1 MATKSVRNQAE
12 FEKAHFRDINEQEV
26 EDITLEFFYKPHTL
40 TLLGVAIATT
50 LYFAFTRTSEHSSEQ
65 NVSTGLCCVVFFFLI
80 IGLLTFPNGPFTRPH
95 PAIWRVVFGISVM
108 YMLLL
113 VFILFQSYK
122 DVRKML
128 FWAFPDLETY
138 DPIEKEYAVNC
149 SDINFERIWG
159 HMDWFA
165 FCHFGGWALKA
176 MLMRHFGILWTIS
189 IMWEITEFFFIHL
202 LPNFAECW
210 WDALVLDVLICNGLG
225 IYVGM
230 KVADWLEIRNYH
242 WDSIKDIKTTSG
254 KIKRAVLQFTP
265 VSWTHVRWLD
275 PESSFMRVIA
285 IFIMMLV
292 TQIAELNTFFLKHI
306 FLFPSDHLAGI
317 IRMAIICAVVAPTIR
332 QYYTYVTDPMCK
344 RVGTQLWVFTAIT
357 LLEFIN
363 CIKHGHDVFAQT
375 VFTNVILWLLVQM
388 GMVLICLYILW
399 FFFTEQRKK
408 RANAT
413 AVESDSSEADY
424 IYSNTISQNTRSA
437 SRRRR
442 KNGSTGKGEMVARY
456 VQD

>member
-1 MATKSVRNQAE
+1 MTKRRLAE
-12 FEKAHFRDINEQEV
+12 IEKQHFVGVNEQEV

-50 LYFAFTRTSEHSSEQ
+50 LYFAFTRTNEVSSEQ
-65 NVSTGLCCVVFFFLI
+65 NISNGLCFVAFFFLI

-113 VFILFQSYK
+113 VFVLFQNYQ

-128 FWAFPDLETY
+128 FWVFPDLEAF
-138 DPIEKEYAVNC
+138 DPPEKEYAVNC
-149 SDINFERIWG
+149 SDVSLDRIWG
-159 HMDWFA
+159 HVDWFA

-176 MLMRHFGILWTIS
+176 MLMRHYGILWTIS
-189 IMWEITEFFFIHL
+189 IMWEITEFFYIHL

-210 WDALVLDVLICNGLG
+210 WDTLLLDVLVCNGLG

-230 KVADWLEIRNYH
+230 KVGDWLEIRNYH

-265 VSWTHVRWLD
+265 ASWTHVRWLD

-285 IFIMMLV
+285 IYIMMLV
-292 TQIAELNTFFLKHI
+292 TQLAELNTFFLKYI
-306 FLFPSDHLAGI
+306 FNYPINHWIGI
-317 IRMAIICAVVAPTIR
+317 IRILIICAIVAPTIR

-357 LLEFIN
+357 VLEFIIS
-363 CIKHGHDVFAQT
+363 IKHGQHVFSQT
-375 VFTNVILWLLVQM
+375 IFTNVILWLLVQM

-399 FFFTEQRKK
+399 FFFTKQSKK
-408 RANAT
+408 T
-413 AVESDSSEADY
+413 AVGRLRNEPMDRNSTAPRKITS
-424 IYSNTISQNTRSA
+424 TRAPSA
-437 SRRRR
+437 RTLARR
-442 KNGSTGKGEMVARY
+442 
-456 VQD
+456 